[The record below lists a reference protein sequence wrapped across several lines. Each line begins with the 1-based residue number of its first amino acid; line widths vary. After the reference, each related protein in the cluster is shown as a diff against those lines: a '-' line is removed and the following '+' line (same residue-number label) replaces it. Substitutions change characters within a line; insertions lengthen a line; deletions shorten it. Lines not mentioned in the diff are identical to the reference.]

1 MQILET
7 KSPNRRYVTITLTE
21 ACNLDCTYCYENHKS
36 KNKISLDTIKEIIY
50 KEMTEDN
57 GFTEV
62 EFDLFGGE
70 PFLAFDL
77 IKEIEEYFHHI
88 VSDKKYVLFATT
100 NGTLVHGEIK
110 EWLKQC
116 TDTFVCGLSY
126 DGTPEMQNIN
136 RSNSADKIDLDFF
149 VKYYSTQDV
158 KMTISHESLS
168 NLAEGVIFLHQKGFN
183 VSCNLAYNI
192 DWSDES
198 NKEILQRELMKL
210 IEYYLEHPEIKPCMM
225 LDMSIAN
232 VSSVYK
238 KNQFTRYCGAGIST
252 VAYHIDGKSYPC
264 QFFMPLSVG
273 AEKAQESLSLKF
285 YHTEIPPELVEE
297 KCLKCV
303 VQSICPTCYGANYAA
318 TGNMYR
324 HDDNYCELTKIII
337 KARSYFKAMQ
347 WQKGQ
352 LHLSDQELAHLLDSI
367 RIIQEEL

>member
-1 MQILET
+1 MNER
-7 KSPNRRYVTITLTE
+7 KRRSVTITLTE

-36 KNKISLDTIKEIIY
+36 QKRISMDTVKEIIL

-70 PFLAFDL
+70 PFLEFEL

-88 VSDKKYVLFATT
+88 VSDKHYVIFAST

-110 EWLKQC
+110 KWLLNHL
-116 TDTFVCGLSY
+116 DVFVCGLSY
-126 DGTPEMQNIN
+126 DGTNQMQNIN
-136 RSNSADKIDLDFF
+136 RSNSASHIDLDFF
-149 VKYYSTQDV
+149 AKYYPTQEV
-158 KMTISHESLS
+158 KMTISPESLPS
-168 NLAEGVIFLHQKGFN
+168 LSDGVIFLHEKGFR

-198 NKEILQRELMKL
+198 NKEILHNELMKL
-210 IEYYLEHPEIKPCMM
+210 IDYYISHPEIVPCRM
-225 LDMSIAN
+225 LDQDIRN
-232 VSSVYK
+232 VGALYG
-238 KNQFTRYCGAGIST
+238 KNQYIRYCGAKIGT
-252 VAYHIDGKSYPC
+252 VAYHLDGTQYPC

-273 AEKAQESLSLKF
+273 EEKAKEALSLKF
-285 YHTEIPPELVEE
+285 YNESIPQELIEE

-303 VQSICPTCYGANYAA
+303 AHPICPTCFGANFAA
-318 TGNMYR
+318 TGDMYR

-337 KARSYFKAMQ
+337 RARSYFKAMQ

-352 LHLSDQELAHLLDSI
+352 LKLDDNELVHLLNSI
-367 RIIQEEL
+367 KIIQSEL

>member
-1 MQILET
+1 MIENE
-7 KSPNRRYVTITLTE
+7 SNDRRYVTIAMTE

-36 KNKISLDTIKEIIY
+36 KNTISIETLKDIVKR
-50 KEMTEDN
+50 EMT
-57 GFTEV
+57 TETDFPNV

-70 PFLAFDL
+70 PFLEFDK
-77 IKEIEEYFHHI
+77 IKEIAEYI
-88 VSDKKYVLFATT
+88 KTLDSDKHYVLFATT

-110 EWLKQC
+110 KWLIENK
-116 TDTFVCGLSY
+116 DTFICGLSY
-126 DGTPEMQNIN
+126 DGTPEMHNIN

-149 VKYYSTQDV
+149 AEYYPMQDI
-158 KMTISHESLS
+158 KMTVSHESLP
-168 NLAEGVIFLHQKGFN
+168 NLAEGVIFLHEKGFE

-192 DWSDES
+192 DWSAES

-225 LDMSIAN
+225 LDMSITN
-232 VSSVYK
+232 ISYIDKESKYI
-238 KNQFTRYCGAGIST
+238 RYCGAGVST
-252 VAYHIDGKSYPC
+252 VAYHIDGTKYPC

-273 AEKAQESLSLKF
+273 EEKAKKSLSLKF
-285 YHTEIPPELVEE
+285 YKEEIPKELIEE
-297 KCLKCV
+297 KCVKCV
-303 VQSICPTCYGANYAA
+303 AQAVCPTCYGANYAA

-352 LHLSDQELAHLLDSI
+352 LNIPDDEVVHLLNSI
-367 RIIQEEL
+367 KIIQEEL